1 MSTPSN
7 HSNRS
12 TPSDTLPTITII
24 ALWII
29 CIALITSM

>member
-7 HSNRS
+7 HS